1 MTHPHRRSVGLAGLL
16 LAVLA
21 ADAYAQIGAP
31 LPLKVEDE
39 IIVTD
44 SAGTR
49 TAGRISAITGES
61 LTIQSPDGL
70 WNGTL
75 IGIGAGVAAEVA
87 GIATSHGGVSGPE
100 VIGRLVV
107 GSAFGAAAGSLVD
120 RAITRTRP
128 RTFSM
133 PTVVEIRRHDSRL
146 NGLFAGL
153 GIGAGVGFT
162 GLAVALNARSC
173 RGVSCDFWYYGASWM
188 APLAGS
194 VAGILIDHFHGNEVV
209 YRRTVR
215 P

>member
-120 RAITRTRP
+120 RAITIIELGRIVDLVRVRYIHKAFVITYLHKVRLVVIDP
-128 RTFSM
+128 VGNVLTPFFGEDVERVPGFSK
-133 PTVVEIRRHDSRL
+133 PSAKPADR
-146 NGLFAGL
+146 
-153 GIGAGVGFT
+153 
-162 GLAVALNARSC
+162 
-173 RGVSCDFWYYGASWM
+173 
-188 APLAGS
+188 PLACH
-194 VAGILIDHFHGNEVV
+194 LM
-209 YRRTVR
+209 
-215 P
+215 